1 MNGKTLAVSYWTAT
15 VLFAVLLVMDGLGGV
30 MQAEAGKEALKH
42 LGYPVYF
49 LPLAGVAKL
58 LAAAAILQSRFP
70 TVKEWAFAG
79 FAFTCFGAFFSRLA
93 VGDGAGL
100 LAFPVI
106 FLGIMLVPYVLWK
119 RYGARRLPKD
129 YAMPALSSGTATP
142 S

>member
-1 MNGKTLAVSYWTAT
+1 MSEKTLTVAYWTAT
-15 VLFAVLLVMDGLGGV
+15 ILFAVLLAMDGFGGV
-30 MQAEAGKEALKH
+30 MRAEAGKEALEH
-42 LGYPVYF
+42 LGYPSYF
-49 LPLAGVAKL
+49 LTLAGVAKL

-70 TVKEWAFAG
+70 TIKEWAFAG

-93 VGDGAGL
+93 VGDSAGL

-119 RYGARRLPKD
+119 RYGAQRFHKD
-129 YAMPALSSGTATP
+129 YASHAFPSGTATP